1 VYSTGIF
8 SEAVFGQFLQWIS
21 DSCKGEI
28 TMTGLEIALLVGIVL
43 VYGGLKVGNIT
54 INIGKFGNR
63 ED

>member
-1 VYSTGIF
+1 MD
-8 SEAVFGQFLQWIS
+8 QRLLQ
-21 DSCKGEI
+21 GEI